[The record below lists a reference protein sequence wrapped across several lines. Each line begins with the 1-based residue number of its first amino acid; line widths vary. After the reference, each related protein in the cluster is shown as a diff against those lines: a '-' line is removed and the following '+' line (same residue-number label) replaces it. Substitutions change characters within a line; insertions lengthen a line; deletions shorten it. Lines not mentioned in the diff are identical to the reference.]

1 VTAMMRLIYL
11 DYNAST
17 PIDPVVA
24 ADMRPLLTDAFGNG
38 ALSSDM
44 ALFFPL
50 ADSDQVSARL
60 G

>member
-1 VTAMMRLIYL
+1 MMRLIYL